1 MPIAQEVAQ
10 VVPGMFLWSAY
21 DKEVKA
27 DLFSTGLKTPAG
39 TYLIDPI
46 PLVPDAETALQTQGT
61 VSGIVVTNGNHAR
74 ASGQSASR
82 FRVPIFVHEVLLG
95 TPDFPNATGVPDG
108 KTFSEGLTGIGI
120 DGGPLGE
127 MALHFGSGAGTI
139 VVGDAL
145 INFEPHGFE
154 LLPAKYCLN
163 ARQMRRSLE
172 KLLEYKFER
181 MFFAHGTPILSRARE
196 RLEQLLGKT
205 S

>member
-1 MPIAQEVAQ
+1 MPIAQEVDQ

-21 DKEVKA
+21 DKSVKA
-27 DLFSTGLKTPAG
+27 ELFSTGVKTPAG

-46 PLVPDAETALQTQGT
+46 PLVPAAEAALQTQGT
-61 VSGIVVTNGNHAR
+61 VSGIFVTNVNHAR
-74 ASGQSASR
+74 ASDHFASR
-82 FRVPIFVHEVLLG
+82 FAVPIFVHEVLLG
-95 TPDFPNATGVPDG
+95 TPDFPNATCVPDG
-108 KTFSEGLTGIGI
+108 KTFSEGLTGIEI

-127 MALHFGSGAGTI
+127 MALHFGSGAGAI

-145 INFEPHGFE
+145 INFEPHGFG

-172 KLLEYKFER
+172 KLLDYQFER
-181 MFFAHGTPILSRARE
+181 MFFAHGTPILSGARD

-205 S
+205 G